1 MKKLCFIMSLSGFFL
16 SVNSAVTVP
25 KVAME

>member
-1 MKKLCFIMSLSGFFL
+1 MKKLCFIISLSGFFL